1 MSRRPAARIGLLAM
15 LSLAAL
21 GLAMPGAAQA
31 RSPEDCEKLTNWH
44 AYNTCLASFG
54 PRRGQRVT
62 SGQPQAA
69 DPEQRG
75 RRSASGRAAARPT
88 PGLSVQRI
96 SGGRVRA
103 TLDVTAPRRR

>member
-1 MSRRPAARIGLLAM
+1 MARPLIQTLAVVGGLWLAIAPASAAPR
-15 LSLAAL
+15 SLA
-21 GLAMPGAAQA
+21 
-31 RSPEDCEKLTNWH
+31 DCEKLTNWH

-54 PRRGQRVT
+54 PRRGQRVS
-62 SGQPQAA
+62 SGQPQAV

-75 RRSASGRAAARPT
+75 RRSSARSATSRPT

-103 TLDVTAPRRR
+103 TLDITPRRRP